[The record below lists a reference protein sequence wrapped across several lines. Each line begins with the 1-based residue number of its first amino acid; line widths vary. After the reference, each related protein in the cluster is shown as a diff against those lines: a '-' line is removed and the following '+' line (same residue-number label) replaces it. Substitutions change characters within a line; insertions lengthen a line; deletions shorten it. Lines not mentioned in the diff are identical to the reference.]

1 MVQQVQNPT
10 QVVDSDTNIVFKLIE
25 DIVPEPEDLAQTTN
39 SAASPQ
45 QQQLQTQI
53 LNIKAEAEAN
63 TAGFMM
69 TMSMLKQA
77 SSKSW
82 LSLKLW
88 LLEFDIVVRGKSCKK
103 FEQKLHGNMG
113 DHGYRF

>member
-1 MVQQVQNPT
+1 MRSKLLSLKYTSDHYYIFQQVANPT
-10 QVVDSDTNIVFKLIE
+10 QVTDSETNIVFNLVE
-25 DIVPEPEDLAQTTN
+25 GTVPEPEDLAQTTN
-39 SAASPQ
+39 NAASPPTLGQ
-45 QQQLQTQI
+45 QRQQLQTQI

-82 LSLKLW
+82 LSSKL
-88 LLEFDIVVRGKSCKK
+88 
-103 FEQKLHGNMG
+103 
-113 DHGYRF
+113 